1 MGRTARDVMQTY
13 LISVN
18 PETPLLEVHRLFVD
32 EEINGAPVVDET
44 GRLLGVISSVD
55 LLRAVEEEH
64 DAASAGSRHFRD
76 ILEFSGPDFQEG
88 PDSFQ
93 DRLGERTVSDAMT
106 RGGITV
112 APETAVSDVAATL
125 RKHRIHRVFVVDGEQ
140 LCGVISTFDL
150 VALLEKE

>member
-1 MGRTARDVMQTY
+1 MVRTARDVMQTY

-64 DAASAGSRHFRD
+64 DAASSESSYLQDFME
-76 ILEFSGPDFQEG
+76 ISGPDWQDESNNFQA
-88 PDSFQ
+88 
-93 DRLGERTVSDAMT
+93 RLGERTVADAMT

-112 APETAVSDVAATL
+112 SPEAPVHEVAATL

-140 LCGVISTFDL
+140 LSGVISTFDL
-150 VALLEKE
+150 VALLEKS

>member
-1 MGRTARDVMQTY
+1 MARLAREVMQTY

-64 DAASAGSRHFRD
+64 DAASSQSDYLRD
-76 ILEFSGPDFQEG
+76 FVEFSSPDWQEG
-88 PDSFQ
+88 SGNFQ
-93 DRLGERTVSDAMT
+93 HRLGERTVADAMT

-112 APETAVSDVAATL
+112 TPETLVPEVAAKL
-125 RKHRIHRVFVVDGEQ
+125 RKHRIHRVFPGSYKSDSSDGGN
-140 LCGVISTFDL
+140 LSR
-150 VALLEKE
+150 

>member
-1 MGRTARDVMQTY
+1 MARTARDVMQTY

-32 EEINGAPVVDET
+32 EEITGAPVVDET

-55 LLRAVEEEH
+55 LLRAVDEEH

-76 ILEFSGPDFQEG
+76 ILEFSGPDWQEG
-88 PDSFQ
+88 PDNFQ

-112 APETAVSDVAATL
+112 APETLVSEVAATL

-150 VALLEKE
+150 VALLEKA

>member
-1 MGRTARDVMQTY
+1 MARTARDVMQTY

-32 EEINGAPVVDET
+32 EEINGAPVVYET

-64 DAASAGSRHFRD
+64 DAASAGSNYLQDF
-76 ILEFSGPDFQEG
+76 LEVSGPDWQG
-88 PDSFQ
+88 GSDNFQ

-112 APETAVSDVAATL
+112 TPETPIPEVAASL
-125 RKHRIHRVFVVDGEQ
+125 RKHRIHRVFVVDGDQ

-150 VALLEKE
+150 VALLEEA

>member
-32 EEINGAPVVDET
+32 EEINGAPVVDDT

-64 DAASAGSRHFRD
+64 DAASGRSADFREIADFSSADWQDGSSD
-76 ILEFSGPDFQEG
+76 
-88 PDSFQ
+88 FQ
-93 DRLGERTVSDAMT
+93 DRLGERTVADAMT

-112 APETAVSDVAATL
+112 TPDTSVSDVAATL

-150 VALLEKE
+150 VALLEEG

>member
-1 MGRTARDVMQTY
+1 MVRVAREVMQTY

-76 ILEFSGPDFQEG
+76 ILEFSGPDWQEG
-88 PDSFQ
+88 PDDFQ

-112 APETAVSDVAATL
+112 APETTVSDVAATL

-150 VALLEKE
+150 VALLEKA

>member
-44 GRLLGVISSVD
+44 GRLLGVISSAD

-64 DAASAGSRHFRD
+64 DAASSESSY
-76 ILEFSGPDFQEG
+76 LEDFLEISGADWQDGAESAAMKMAQES
-88 PDSFQ
+88 P
-93 DRLGERTVSDAMT
+93 R
-106 RGGITV
+106 V
-112 APETAVSDVAATL
+112 ASQKNSNEVKLSAISAKIGAN
-125 RKHRIHRVFVVDGEQ
+125 RIS
-140 LCGVISTFDL
+140 ISTPNRPPAADTVRDVPSERLSFPL
-150 VALLEKE
+150 RAS

>member
-32 EEINGAPVVDET
+32 EEITGAPVVDET

-64 DAASAGSRHFRD
+64 DAASAGSRYFQD
-76 ILEFSGPDFQEG
+76 ILEFSGSEWQEG
-88 PDSFQ
+88 PDDFQ
-93 DRLGERTVSDAMT
+93 DRLGEQTVSDAMT

-112 APETAVSDVAATL
+112 APETAVSEVAATL
-125 RKHRIHRVFVVDGEQ
+125 RKHRIHRVFVVDGDQ

-150 VALLEKE
+150 VALLEEA